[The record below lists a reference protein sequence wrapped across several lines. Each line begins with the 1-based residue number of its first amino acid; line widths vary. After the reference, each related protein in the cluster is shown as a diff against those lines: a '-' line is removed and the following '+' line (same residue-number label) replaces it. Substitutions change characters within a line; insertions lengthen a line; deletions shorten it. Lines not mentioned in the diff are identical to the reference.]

1 MHDIPETIA
10 NNCHSSTVIWTIWK
24 KMVDF
29 QTRMEPAFCHLLL
42 CVIRQEV
49 LHGLD
54 GGSQMAGVFHG
65 NSQCQFHFL
74 VCKCLE
80 VSFHHI
86 WEHNKKGPSS
96 WCLSWFMSHLVWYIH
111 QWKVLKISQDFST
124 DAMLQRC
131 PGTGTL
137 SRRSSKP
144 SCLKAW
150 PKRYLLRIWK
160 VSSPKHGILPRKR
173 NQGCAN

>member
-1 MHDIPETIA
+1 
-10 NNCHSSTVIWTIWK
+10 
-24 KMVDF
+24 
-29 QTRMEPAFCHLLL
+29 MEPAFCHLLL

-86 WEHNKKGPSS
+86 WEHNKKRPLIMMFKLVYVPSS
-96 WCLSWFMSHLVWYIH
+96 LIH
-111 QWKVLKISQDFST
+111 PPVESSEDL
-124 DAMLQRC
+124 
-131 PGTGTL
+131 PGF
-137 SRRSSKP
+137 
-144 SCLKAW
+144 
-150 PKRYLLRIWK
+150 
-160 VSSPKHGILPRKR
+160 
-173 NQGCAN
+173 